1 MIPFATSHVL
11 SVSLTQKKWVI
22 HTNQR
27 GSENSFLR
35 KSTQSNEKLKQ
46 EEGVKRSQR
55 KEQFQKMKIEI
66 FEKLQVILFVQK
78 RDKNGLRRGV
88 VCHYDEP
95 ASGRGSAAAAAAA
108 AVPVLGG

>member
-1 MIPFATSHVL
+1 
-11 SVSLTQKKWVI
+11 
-22 HTNQR
+22 
-27 GSENSFLR
+27 
-35 KSTQSNEKLKQ
+35 
-46 EEGVKRSQR
+46 
-55 KEQFQKMKIEI
+55 MKIEI